1 MAKILTDEE
10 MGEIIHR
17 ATHDREDKIICEQKA
32 YCRFLED
39 LATLIC
45 DHFGGTHGIVGFPD
59 HNLGY
64 TIAFRVNNCVPS
76 DGGVFKD
83 YDKDVTWQDGVETQ
97 A

>member
-10 MGEIIHR
+10 MGQIIWD
-17 ATHDREDKIICEQKA
+17 ATHDTKGRIINEQGP
-32 YCRFLED
+32 YCRFLKD

-45 DHFGGTHGIVGFPD
+45 DHFGGTPGAVGLPD
-59 HNLGY
+59 HDLGY
-64 TIAFRVNNCVPS
+64 TVGFHVNDCVPC

-97 A
+97 V